1 MCVRA
6 CVCVCA
12 RARARACVCVYV
24 CVCICVCVWGGLD
37 ATKYCPDRLLLIL
50 SHGMVLDASL
60 LLDPKQIN
68 VVGAWKN
75 ARN

>member
-1 MCVRA
+1 
-6 CVCVCA
+6 
-12 RARARACVCVYV
+12 
-24 CVCICVCVWGGLD
+24 VCICVCVWGGLD

-75 ARN
+75 ARNWIGIGFRNESFNRCSIQLL